1 MIPEKNIK
9 YVYDKEGNKEAV
21 IISIEDWTNLSKNLS
36 ELSEYQSFKESLE
49 SALNE
54 VNQIKKGK
62 AEKINLKEF
71 LDEI

>member
-1 MIPEKNIK
+1 MILEKNIK
-9 YVYDKEGNKEAV
+9 YVYDKEGNKKAV
-21 IISIEDWTNLSKNLS
+21 IISIEDWMNLSKNLS

-49 SALNE
+49 SALSE

-62 AEKINLKEF
+62 TEKINLKEF